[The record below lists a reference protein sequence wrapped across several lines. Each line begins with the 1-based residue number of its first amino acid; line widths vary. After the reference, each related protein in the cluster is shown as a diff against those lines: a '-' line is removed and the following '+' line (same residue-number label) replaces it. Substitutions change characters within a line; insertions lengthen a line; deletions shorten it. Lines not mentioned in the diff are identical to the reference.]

1 MAILLR
7 GTWMGR
13 SCEKTKFYRGAYRGM
28 PASRREDANELLD
41 AETSRLAAAHDISV
55 RVLARIETIPE
66 DDSNGKGHTPPVQ
79 LRAKPRGPRPM
90 QRFGGSPDGSG
101 MRSIGTDLLSQRR
114 PVSGRERIT
123 DCDRRTDWHSAVIR
137 IDQRICARHRQT
149 VRNAALLDR
158 RRSEHFSICC
168 QPLNIERVLC
178 YSVDLL

>member
-114 PVSGRERIT
+114 PVSGCERIT
-123 DCDRRTDWHSAVIR
+123 DCDRRTDWHSAAIR
-137 IDQRICARHRQT
+137 MTSTFAPGIAKP
-149 VRNAALLDR
+149 
-158 RRSEHFSICC
+158 SETRLCSIADEASTFRYVV
-168 QPLNIERVLC
+168 NR
-178 YSVDLL
+178 